1 MRHYKMSKVFV
12 LFVCFHFS
20 AIQYLYLLA
29 IIEPNKIEP
38 KHLCFNKGSTAEPT
52 KHKMELPTK

>member
-1 MRHYKMSKVFV
+1 MSKVFV

-29 IIEPNKIEP
+29 IIEPNKMEP